1 MNRMNGRKRLLIA
14 TLALGALLAGG
25 AARAGT
31 NVQWSIGINAPIQPG
46 VTVGTV
52 ISNGPVYAPAPV
64 VYAPAPV
71 VYSPAPLMYEPAPVY
86 VRPAPVVYAPA
97 PVYVRPAPVYVRPPV
112 FVRPHEVYGHH
123 PHWGGHHNHHAWER
137 ERARRHAEWLR
148 HQRHDG
154 YRGGDRDP
162 HDHGHR
168 PDRRH

>member
-52 ISNGPVYAPAPV
+52 ISNGPVYAPTPV

-71 VYSPAPLMYEPAPVY
+71 VYSPAPVVYEPAPVY

-97 PVYVRPAPVYVRPPV
+97 PVYVRPAPVVYAPPV
-112 FVRPHEVYGHH
+112 YAAPRRVVVVPRH
-123 PHWGGHHNHHAWER
+123 GGWRDRDGWRDRGGWR
-137 ERARRHAEWLR
+137 EA
-148 HQRHDG
+148 HDG
-154 YRGGDRDP
+154 RDRDGWR
-162 HDHGHR
+162 HRHEHGEGR
-168 PDRRH
+168 VVAYEGRRD